1 MATSF
6 VILCPECE
14 KQINVKDELVGKKIR
29 CKSCENVFVVKKP
42 KNVPEPSE
50 EEEEVQKKAKS
61 KPTKKPQEENA
72 EKPED
77 EGATFKLKEEPKP
90 ADSKKKPGADDD
102 DENADPYALAADN
115 KFVPRCPFCT
125 NELESEQTVIC
136 KECGYN
142 MVTRSATKLR
152 KCTNL
157 PARKYSNGGCPPFSA
172 LGALL
177 WSWSSA
183 SSVSSRPGVG
193 WSIAGWRTNLEPMEK
208 WSTL

>member
-142 MVTRSATKLR
+142 MVTREAPRNCESA
-152 KCTNL
+152 
-157 PARKYSNGGCPPFSA
+157 
-172 LGALL
+172 
-177 WSWSSA
+177 
-183 SSVSSRPGVG
+183 
-193 WSIAGWRTNLEPMEK
+193 RTYRRGNIPMEAARLSLH
-208 WSTL
+208 WGHYCGPGHLHPLFRQDQELDGR